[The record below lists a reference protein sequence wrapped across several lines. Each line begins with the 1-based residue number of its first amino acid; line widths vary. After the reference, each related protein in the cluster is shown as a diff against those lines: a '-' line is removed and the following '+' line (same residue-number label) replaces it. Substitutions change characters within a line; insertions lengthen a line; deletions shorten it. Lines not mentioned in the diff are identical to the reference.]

1 MKRKS
6 IVIALTLL
14 LSVAV
19 MADAVKVSNVA
30 SEFSTYKKVKA
41 SKELKQSINF
51 GFSNVT
57 GNTEA
62 FTLNG
67 KYTLSVTASGYN
79 NKPLQIMFDASAF
92 VTENNDVKDNEE
104 YTANL
109 ALEQFVLE
117 KWLVYTSVHWLRN
130 KFRNYDNKS
139 SIAAGVGKKIFDDGQ
154 HIFKLRAGFAYNI
167 EQYTND
173 QPEEKFFSFNQYL
186 EYTNQLNKVSALYV
200 KVGLLENLENFSDD
214 YEVLA
219 VAGFNFAVA
228 ENISVIL
235 EEEVRYDNL
244 PPIGFGKTDTK
255 TIFKVGYNF

>member
-1 MKRKS
+1 MKKKS
-6 IVIALTLL
+6 ILTAILFF
-14 LSVAV
+14 SAV
-19 MADAVKVSNVA
+19 LMADEIAVSDVA
-30 SEFSTYKKVKA
+30 SEFSTYKKIKA
-41 SKELKQSINF
+41 TKELKQSINI

-62 FTLNG
+62 FSLNG
-67 KYTLSVTASGYN
+67 KYIFTVTATGYN
-79 NKPLQIMFDASAF
+79 DKPLQILFDTSAF

-109 ALEQFVLE
+109 ALEQFIAE
-117 KWLVYTSVHWLRN
+117 KWLVYGSIHWLQN

-139 SIAAGVGKKIFDDGQ
+139 SIAGGVGKKLFDDGQ
-154 HIFKLRAGFAYNI
+154 HVFKLRAGIAYNI
-167 EQYTND
+167 EEHTND
-173 QPEEKFFSFNQYL
+173 QPSEEFFSFNQYL
-186 EYTNQLNKVSALYV
+186 EYTNQLNKVSALFV
-200 KVGLLENLENFSDD
+200 KLAALENFENFSDD
-214 YEVLA
+214 YEILA

-244 PPIGFGKTDTK
+244 PPIGFKNTDTK